1 MTENIILKLSS
12 GEEIVCRLVEDT
24 QSGTIQITNPLLV
37 STTPRVTSLGLEES
51 VSLRRWIHFS
61 EEQVYDI
68 NKSMVVTKADASLG
82 LSRFYELCVLKMLR
96 DVEDEIRMPTEEELM
111 EIESE
116 EAFDEWESSL
126 TSKTIH

>member
-61 EEQVYDI
+61 EEQVYEI

-111 EIESE
+111 EIEAE

>member
-24 QSGTIQITNPLLV
+24 QSGMIQITNPLLV

-61 EEQVYDI
+61 EEQVYSI

-96 DVEDEIRMPTEEELM
+96 DVEDEIRVPTEEELM
-111 EIESE
+111 EIEAE

>member
-24 QSGTIQITNPLLV
+24 QSGMIQITNPLLV

-61 EEQVYDI
+61 EEQVYSI

-96 DVEDEIRMPTEEELM
+96 DVEDEIRVPTEEELM
-111 EIESE
+111 EIEAE
-116 EAFDEWESSL
+116 EPLMNGSL
-126 TSKTIH
+126 H

>member
-24 QSGTIQITNPLLV
+24 QSGMIQITNPLLV

-61 EEQVYDI
+61 EEQVYSI

-111 EIESE
+111 EIEAE

>member
-24 QSGTIQITNPLLV
+24 QSGMIQITNPLLV

-61 EEQVYDI
+61 EEQVYSI

-96 DVEDEIRMPTEEELM
+96 DVEDEISVPTEEELM
-111 EIESE
+111 EIEAE

>member
-24 QSGTIQITNPLLV
+24 QSETIQITNPLLV

-61 EEQVYDI
+61 EEQVYEI

-82 LSRFYELCVLKMLR
+82 LSKFYELCVLKMLR
-96 DVEDEIRMPTEEELM
+96 EVDDEIRVPTEEELM
-111 EIESE
+111 EIEAE

-126 TSKTIH
+126 TSRTIH

>member
-24 QSGTIQITNPLLV
+24 QSGMIQITNPLLV

-61 EEQVYDI
+61 EEQVYSI

-82 LSRFYELCVLKMLR
+82 LYR
-96 DVEDEIRMPTEEELM
+96 
-111 EIESE
+111 
-116 EAFDEWESSL
+116 
-126 TSKTIH
+126 

>member
-61 EEQVYDI
+61 EEQVYEI

-96 DVEDEIRMPTEEELM
+96 EVEDEIRMPTEEELM
-111 EIESE
+111 EIEAE

>member
-111 EIESE
+111 EIEAE

>member
-24 QSGTIQITNPLLV
+24 QSGMIQITNPLLV

-51 VSLRRWIHFS
+51 LSLRRWIHFS
-61 EEQVYDI
+61 EEQVYSI

-96 DVEDEIRMPTEEELM
+96 DVEDEIRVPTEEELM
-111 EIESE
+111 EIEAE

>member
-24 QSGTIQITNPLLV
+24 QSGMIQITNPLLV

-61 EEQVYDI
+61 EEQVYSI
-68 NKSMVVTKADASLG
+68 NKSMVVTKAAASFG

-96 DVEDEIRMPTEEELM
+96 DVEDEIRVPTEEELM
-111 EIESE
+111 EIEAE

>member
-61 EEQVYDI
+61 EEQVYEI

-111 EIESE
+111 EIETE

>member
-1 MTENIILKLSS
+1 MTENIIIKLSS

-51 VSLRRWIHFS
+51 MSLRRWIHFS

-96 DVEDEIRMPTEEELM
+96 DVEDEIRVPTEEELM
-111 EIESE
+111 EIEAE